1 MIGCQNISV
10 IIVKV
15 SVSQQRFGDFPTITG
30 KRFGDFPTIM
40 GKRFG
45 DFPTFSGKRFGD
57 FPTFSGKRFGDFRFP
72 LYFCTFQEIIWE
84 IHIFIVILRYD
95 GSIVIYHSR
104 M

>member
-10 IIVKV
+10 IIVKA
-15 SVSQQRFGDFPTITG
+15 SVSQQRFGDFPTIMG

-45 DFPTFSGKRFGD
+45 DFPTITGKRFGD
-57 FPTFSGKRFGDFRFP
+57 FLFS
-72 LYFCTFQEIIWE
+72 LYFCTFHEIIWE
-84 IHIFIVILRYD
+84 IHIFVVILRYD